1 MDFTNQSEKKKK
13 KKKVFVSRICW
24 VLIWH
29 GNEMKVG
36 FMLVSTVEDWNA
48 ACLAQK
54 SNNSLAIDCFPL
66 LDLLN
71 K

>member
-1 MDFTNQSEKKKK
+1 
-13 KKKVFVSRICW
+13 
-24 VLIWH
+24 
-29 GNEMKVG
+29 MKVG
-36 FMLVSTVEDWNA
+36 FMLVSTSEDWNA
-48 ACLAQK
+48 AYLAQE